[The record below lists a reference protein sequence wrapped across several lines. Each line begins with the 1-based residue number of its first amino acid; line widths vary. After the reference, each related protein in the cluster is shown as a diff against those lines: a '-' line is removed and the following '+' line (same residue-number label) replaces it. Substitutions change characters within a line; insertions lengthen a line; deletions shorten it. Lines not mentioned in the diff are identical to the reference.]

1 MEIKDLRNE
10 IDKIDDELAA
20 LYVKRLSLC
29 EEIGQRKAEGGL
41 PVNAADREMAILSR
55 LTRNADEDR
64 KLYIKQLYEQIFL
77 QSKALQAAKNPIKT
91 PACQALAKALQGE
104 RKSFPIGASV
114 ACQGINGAY
123 SGIAAKRLFEIPDL
137 TYFKSFEGVFNAV
150 ESGLCEYGVLPIEN
164 STAGSVSSV
173 YDLMK
178 KHKFYI
184 VKSIRQ
190 KISHCLLTKNSG
202 AKIEKVY
209 SHGQALSQC
218 AEYIKLLGA
227 TPIEVENTAT
237 AAKMVAEGTE
247 AGAAAIASEEC
258 AALYGL
264 TVAERE
270 IGDSD
275 ANYTRFICIRKDL
288 TVFRGAD
295 KISVMTSLPHKV
307 GSLNSLLS
315 RFSSQGLNLTKLESR
330 PIAGGDFAFLFYF
343 DFVGDVESPGV
354 LSLLSDLE
362 ATSDKF
368 VFLGS
373 YKEIL

>member
-1 MEIKDLRNE
+1 MEIKELRNE

-41 PVNAADREMAILSR
+41 PVNAAEREMAILSR
-55 LTRNADEDR
+55 LTRGVDEDR
-64 KLYIKQLYEQIFL
+64 KLYIKQLYEEIFL

-91 PACQALAKALQGE
+91 PMCQALKAALTGE
-104 RKSFPIGASV
+104 RRSFPIGASV
-114 ACQGINGAY
+114 ACQGTEGAY
-123 SGIAAKRLFEIPDL
+123 SGIAAKRLFEIPEL
-137 TYFKSFEGVFNAV
+137 TYFKSFEGVFHAV
-150 ESGLCEYGVLPIEN
+150 EGGLCEYGVLPIEN
-164 STAGSVSSV
+164 STAGSVSAV

-190 KISHCLLTKNSG
+190 RIKHCLLTKN
-202 AKIEKVY
+202 AEEKIEKVY
-209 SHGQALSQC
+209 SHGQALAQC
-218 AEYIKLLGA
+218 AEFIKRLGA
-227 TPIEVENTAT
+227 TPIEVENTAV
-237 AAKMVAEGTE
+237 AAKMIAEGKE
-247 AGAAAIASEEC
+247 KGAAAIASEEC

-264 TVAERE
+264 TVQERE

-275 ANYTRFICIRKDL
+275 ANYTRFICIRKEL

>member
-1 MEIKDLRNE
+1 MEIKELREE
-10 IDKIDDELAA
+10 IDKIDDA
-20 LYVKRLSLC
+20 LSSLYLKRLSLC
-29 EEIGQRKAEGGL
+29 EEIGKKKQEGGI
-41 PVNAADREMAILSR
+41 PINASAREEAIVARVTKGVS
-55 LTRNADEDR
+55 EDR

-77 QSKALQAAKNPIKT
+77 QSKALQVSRAPIRT
-91 PACQALAKALQGE
+91 PMCQALAKALTGE
-104 RKSFPIGASV
+104 RKGFPVGASV
-114 ACQGINGAY
+114 ACQGTEGAY

-137 TYFKSFEGVFNAV
+137 TYLKSFEGVFNAV

-164 STAGSVSSV
+164 STAGSVSAV

-190 KISHCLLTKNSG
+190 RISHCLLTKNPDER
-202 AKIEKVY
+202 ITKVY
-209 SHGQALSQC
+209 SHGQALMQC
-218 AEYIKLLGA
+218 REFIKRLGA
-227 TPIEVENTAT
+227 TPIEVENTAV
-237 AAKMVAEGTE
+237 AAKRIAEGNE

-258 AALYGL
+258 ASLYGL
-264 TVAERE
+264 MIRERE

-275 ANYTRFICIRKDL
+275 ANYTRFICIQKEL

-295 KISVMTSLPHKV
+295 RISIMTSLPHKV
-307 GSLNSLLS
+307 GSLNLLLS

-343 DFVGDVESPGV
+343 DFVGDVESPAV

-362 ATSDKF
+362 ATSDQF

-373 YKEIL
+373 YKEII

>member
-20 LYVKRLSLC
+20 LYDKRLSLC
-29 EEIGQRKAEGGL
+29 EQIGKKKAEGGL
-41 PVNAADREMAILSR
+41 PVNVSDRELSILSR
-55 LTRNADEDR
+55 VTRNIGEDR

-77 QSKALQAAKNPIKT
+77 QSKDLQATKATVKT
-91 PACQALAKALQGE
+91 PVCQALGAALTGD
-104 RKSFPIGASV
+104 RKSFPLGATV
-114 ACQGINGAY
+114 ACQGIKGAY
-123 SGIAAKRLFEIPDL
+123 SGLAAKRLFEIPEL

-164 STAGSVSSV
+164 STAGSVSAV

-190 KISHCLLTKNSG
+190 KISHCLLTKNG
-202 AKIEKVY
+202 EEKIEKVY

-218 AEYIKLLGA
+218 QEFIKRLGA

-237 AAKMVAEGTE
+237 AAKMVAEGRE
-247 AGAAAIASEEC
+247 KGAAAIASEEC

-264 TVAERE
+264 TVRERE

-275 ANYTRFICIRKDL
+275 ANYTRFICIRKEL

-307 GSLNSLLS
+307 GSLNTLLS
-315 RFSSQGLNLTKLESR
+315 RFSLQGLNLTKLESR